1 MFIVYTKYFEIDIIF
16 LLDKKFARHEQW
28 FNIGFC
34 EHMKYLLANGEI
46 KNSKKWHQSVNTM
59 CFWEAN
65 NNIRAQKHN
74 DNVIMLTER
83 ADKTENRDPNVFN
96 FVYLFIILGKWNED
110 G

>member
-1 MFIVYTKYFEIDIIF
+1 MWTYEIF
-16 LLDKKFARHEQW
+16 V
-28 FNIGFC
+28 G
-34 EHMKYLLANGEI
+34 GI
-46 KNSKKWHQSVNTM
+46 KNSKKLHQSVTLIVQ
-59 CFWEAN
+59 CAFEKQQA

-74 DNVIMLTER
+74 ENVIMLTEE

>member
-1 MFIVYTKYFEIDIIF
+1 
-16 LLDKKFARHEQW
+16 
-28 FNIGFC
+28 
-34 EHMKYLLANGEI
+34 
-46 KNSKKWHQSVNTM
+46 M
-59 CFWEAN
+59 CFWEAA

-74 DNVIMLTER
+74 ENVIMLTEE